1 LPSHRGAG
9 LGNAG
14 AGPGCAG
21 PWRPGVGTVISGV
34 LGPDGR
40 AVIDDIRHFGE
51 YAKAFGEEGFDVKR
65 SGSRIVS
72 AFLAI
77 LTFGSLRPATLI
89 ATRSAPAPGR

>member
-1 LPSHRGAG
+1 MPATGLSEPRGSEVEPLPLQISMPG
-9 LGNAG
+9 LE
-14 AGPGCAG
+14 
-21 PWRPGVGTVISGV
+21 I
-34 LGPDGR
+34 GPDGR